1 MKPPKPELQNNR
13 IVHLA
18 TRFVTLPFL
27 LPGVIY
33 RFVKGLVRRTKSEEQ
48 LRSEDQLRQS
58 RARRKLRG
66 LPADHVPNAPK
77 PM

>member
-13 IVHLA
+13 IVRLA

-33 RFVKGLVRRTKSEEQ
+33 RFVKGLVHRTKSEEQ

-58 RARRKLRG
+58 RARRQLRG
-66 LPADHVPNAPK
+66 LPPDHVQDSPTP
-77 PM
+77 